1 MILCLIGTSSIYT
14 QQYKHDFVR
23 YIFPVVPEFKQG
35 GFFIAPGLTYMA
47 PGSSEDNL
55 TSTDGSKFDVEP
67 KGDLRFM
74 LQAGYFHSFKEPYFW
89 DFIEAGLSYKILMGQ
104 EEYLGGFGEE
114 NAIDRK
120 NSVYE
125 DSYAGAF
132 LRITKLTQFTDNF
145 FITNSIGINGD
156 YLFNESRDPNYRF
169 TENIGPEKQ
178 IVQAHYQ
185 IGFGIR
191 ASKRVLVIPTFETP
205 ILNLLP
211 FENFKSTL
219 PYYNSRYRP
228 ILITIKIMLLRPD
241 PLNCNAPIYE
251 GKQPALD

>member
-1 MILCLIGTSSIYT
+1 MSTTSIFA
-14 QQYKHDFVR
+14 QQHKHDFVR

-35 GFFIAPGLTYMA
+35 GFFISPGLTYMA
-47 PGSSEDNL
+47 PGSSENNL
-55 TSTDGSKFDVEP
+55 TTSDGFHQFDVRP

-104 EEYLGGFGEE
+104 EEYLG
-114 NAIDRK
+114 NIDDVNSINSR

-125 DSYAGAF
+125 DSYVGAF
-132 LRITKLTQFTDNF
+132 LRITKITQFSDNF
-145 FITNSIGINGD
+145 FITNSIGLNGD

-169 TENIGPEKQ
+169 TENIGPDKQ
-178 IVQAHYQ
+178 ILQAHYQ
-185 IGFGIR
+185 LGFGFR
-191 ASKRVLVIPTFETP
+191 ASKRVLVIPTLETP

-211 FENFKSTL
+211 FEDFKSTL

-228 ILITIKIMLLRPD
+228 ILITIKVMLLRPD

-251 GKQPALD
+251 GKQPTLD